1 MSDVLDTIVD
11 LIEDNALLFAFALVG
26 LVMLI
31 GGWIGKTLTR
41 GHVAG
46 SAVAILLGL
55 LLAYFGGLQEGG
67 EKGLADASLF
77 SGLALMG
84 GSMLRDFAI
93 VATAYGVDVR
103 ELKKAGPAGIISLAL
118 GIVVSFILGAG
129 IALAFGYNDP
139 ESLTTIGAGA
149 ATYIVGPVTGTAVGA
164 SSEVIA
170 LSVAVGLVKSMLA
183 MIAAPL
189 VARWIGLDNPKSAM
203 SFGGLLGTT
212 SGVTGG
218 LAAVD
223 KRLVPYGAVTSSL
236 YTGLGCLLG
245 PSIFYFL
252 FRALFG

>member
-67 EKGLADASLF
+67 EKGLADVSLF

-203 SFGGLLGTT
+203 SFGGMLGTT

>member
-1 MSDVLDTIVD
+1 MSGIFDTIGD

-55 LLAYFGGLQEGG
+55 LLAYVGGVQEGG
-67 EKGLADASLF
+67 EKGLADISLF

-84 GSMLRDFAI
+84 GAMLRDFAI

-118 GIVVSFILGAG
+118 GIVVSFILGAV

-189 VARWIGLDNPKSAM
+189 VARWIGLNNPKSAM
-203 SFGGLLGTT
+203 SFGGLVGTT

>member
-67 EKGLADASLF
+67 EKGLADVSLF

>member
-55 LLAYFGGLQEGG
+55 LLAYVGGVQEGG
-67 EKGLADASLF
+67 EKGLADISLF

-118 GIVVSFILGAG
+118 GIVVSFILGAV

-189 VARWIGLDNPKSAM
+189 VARWIGLNNPKSAM
-203 SFGGLLGTT
+203 SFGGLVGTT

>member
-1 MSDVLDTIVD
+1 
-11 LIEDNALLFAFALVG
+11 
-26 LVMLI
+26 
-31 GGWIGKTLTR
+31 
-41 GHVAG
+41 
-46 SAVAILLGL
+46 
-55 LLAYFGGLQEGG
+55 
-67 EKGLADASLF
+67 
-77 SGLALMG
+77 MG